1 MVSNAESLV
10 LVAMTASLI
19 AIGVPT
25 VITILVGTAAWFF
38 GSPKWIPLVALS
50 LGAALLFVVVG
61 EAASYF
67 RWCVVLYTSALASA
81 QWPTRLAVQWFSLLL
96 LPKSWL
102 VGSPFGLLIG
112 GTWLLLSEDRRNSP
126 EYRVFSRGGRPV
138 PSPWARIRSFVAR
151 RCLAATVA
159 GTITI
164 GVEISSGRPVRISLD
179 ALRRHLIV
187 LGRSGRG
194 KTVTI
199 LRIAYESALQ
209 GLPVLFID
217 GKGDPDVR
225 DGLKAIAQANGR
237 EFYCVDAMSPGESC
251 AYDAFAHKSITSQKD
266 MIVQLRDWSEP
277 HYKGI
282 ASAHAQ
288 VVFKSMAY
296 GGIYADLHS
305 FSRHLSVNAMLGLAR
320 RGAGR
325 KGTYES
331 IKSEIVARRGTEKL
345 AIESIDSE
353 VASLTQSSF
362 GEVFDIHA
370 ARRSGRKIL
379 QLREAREQSA
389 IVYCGLP
396 ALTFPDAASR
406 FASLLTSDL
415 KASLPASRKQWL
427 ILFDEF
433 SVFANPTT
441 TLNLINMGRSWGASI
456 CISTQSCADLIAT
469 GSEAFLRQVIG
480 SVNSY
485 LVHELTDPADSD
497 LIAGI
502 FSTSTSVEFT
512 AQIVNN
518 QRTGSASSRAVHEFK
533 IHPEYL
539 KHLALGEVYYLNKDQ
554 PDDIVHAKI
563 LPAPL

>member
-1 MVSNAESLV
+1 
-10 LVAMTASLI
+10 
-19 AIGVPT
+19 
-25 VITILVGTAAWFF
+25 
-38 GSPKWIPLVALS
+38 
-50 LGAALLFVVVG
+50 
-61 EAASYF
+61 
-67 RWCVVLYTSALASA
+67 
-81 QWPTRLAVQWFSLLL
+81 
-96 LPKSWL
+96 
-102 VGSPFGLLIG
+102 
-112 GTWLLLSEDRRNSP
+112 
-126 EYRVFSRGGRPV
+126 V
-138 PSPWARIRSFVAR
+138 PSPWARIRSLIAR
-151 RCLAATVA
+151 RCLATIVA

-164 GVEISSGRPVRISLD
+164 GVEITSGRRVRISLD

-194 KTVTI
+194 KTITI
-199 LRIAYESALQ
+199 LRIAYECALQ

-225 DGLKAIAQANGR
+225 EGLRGIAQANGR
-237 EFYCVDAMSPGESC
+237 EFYCVDAMSPAESC
-251 AYDAFAHKSITSQKD
+251 AYDPFAHKSITSQKD

-288 VVFKSMAY
+288 AVFKSMAY
-296 GGIYADLHS
+296 GGVDADLHS

-320 RGAGR
+320 RGAGK
-325 KGTYES
+325 KGTYDT
-331 IKSEIVARRGTEKL
+331 IKAEILARRATEKI

-362 GEVFDIHA
+362 GELFDIHA

-379 QLREAREQSA
+379 KLRDAREQSA

-406 FASLLTSDL
+406 FASLLTGDL

-441 TLNLINMGRSWGASI
+441 TLNLINMGRSWGASV

-485 LVHELTDPADSD
+485 LVHELTDPADAE
-497 LIAGI
+497 LIAGV
-502 FSTSTSVEFT
+502 FSTKASVEYT
-512 AQIVNN
+512 AQIINNN
-518 QRTGSASSRAVHEFK
+518 QRSGAASSRAVREYK
-533 IHPEYL
+533 INPEYL
-539 KHLALGEVYYLNKDQ
+539 KHLGLGEVYYLNKDQ